1 MQAFLD
7 AIKDGRLY
15 ALPAGS
21 KQDALTL
28 LAQSVADAADMSG
41 SAPLA
46 QLVLQRES
54 QSDTYLGDGIAC
66 PHARLEGDGE
76 LICAIGWIPEGVKY
90 TADSED
96 KAHLLLLYCV
106 PNNQSNAYLHEISG
120 LSRLIKENPR
130 LADLTNITG
139 LDTLRLRLLEW
150 AGTAVESSEQDT
162 PVSEADRLDRLIRL
176 LLPEIAA
183 MLDDGHWSDVRDFL
197 AGQPPPEIAELLAQA
212 HDKYRVLLFRLLPRR
227 LADEVFALLELTDQN
242 QLLDN
247 MAHEEIRQI
256 ITSLS
261 PDDRTALFEE
271 LPANVTKRLLDMLS
285 DHERKHALTLLSYP
299 ENSVGRL
306 MTNRYV
312 SVRAEW
318 TVAEAMAHIRKTG
331 TDSETMV
338 VVYVTDEQGVLQ
350 DDLLVRK
357 LILADP
363 QSKISDLLDGHF
375 PALRSLQDRE
385 DAVHV
390 FKKYDLYAL
399 PVIDANGIMLG
410 IVTSD
415 DILDVAEEEATED
428 FHKGMAVTPIDMS
441 YIDAPLSLIY
451 RRRISWLIVLVFVNI
466 FSGAGIAF
474 FKNLISST
482 VALVFFLPLL
492 IGSGGNAGAQ
502 AATLV
507 IRSMALGEITMAD
520 YFKTAWRELL
530 IAIGLGVSMAAAVFL
545 LAWWRAGA
553 QIGMVVA
560 ISMIAIVLFSS
571 IIGMSLPFI
580 FRKLGRDPA
589 AASAPL
595 LTSLADILGILIYF
609 SIASVWFSAIAN

>member
-1 MQAFLD
+1 M
-7 AIKDGRLY
+7 
-15 ALPAGS
+15 
-21 KQDALTL
+21 
-28 LAQSVADAADMSG
+28 
-41 SAPLA
+41 
-46 QLVLQRES
+46 
-54 QSDTYLGDGIAC
+54 GIS
-66 PHARLEGDGE
+66 RR
-76 LICAIGWIPEGVKY
+76 
-90 TADSED
+90 
-96 KAHLLLLYCV
+96 CV
-106 PNNQSNAYLHEISG
+106 P
-120 LSRLIKENPR
+120 
-130 LADLTNITG
+130 
-139 LDTLRLRLLEW
+139 
-150 AGTAVESSEQDT
+150 
-162 PVSEADRLDRLIRL
+162 
-176 LLPEIAA
+176 
-183 MLDDGHWSDVRDFL
+183 
-197 AGQPPPEIAELLAQA
+197 
-212 HDKYRVLLFRLLPRR
+212 
-227 LADEVFALLELTDQN
+227 
-242 QLLDN
+242 
-247 MAHEEIRQI
+247 
-256 ITSLS
+256 
-261 PDDRTALFEE
+261 
-271 LPANVTKRLLDMLS
+271 
-285 DHERKHALTLLSYP
+285 
-299 ENSVGRL
+299 
-306 MTNRYV
+306 
-312 SVRAEW
+312 
-318 TVAEAMAHIRKTG
+318 
-331 TDSETMV
+331 
-338 VVYVTDEQGVLQ
+338 
-350 DDLLVRK
+350 
-357 LILADP
+357 
-363 QSKISDLLDGHF
+363 
-375 PALRSLQDRE
+375 LQDRE